1 MLEFILQSIPL
12 ILFGLVIIFGLYFIY
27 YLYQV
32 LVALMRCLTLWWQIN
47 LKKNKQEV
55 ENPVTIL
62 KIRYAKGEIKKE
74 EYEEMKKVLEK

>member
-1 MLEFILQSIPL
+1 MLEFIIQSIPL

-32 LVALMRCLTLWWQIN
+32 LVALNRCLGLWWRIN
-47 LKKNKQEV
+47 IKKKIQEM
-55 ENPVTIL
+55 ETPVNIL
-62 KIRYAKGEIKKE
+62 KIRYANGEIKKE